1 MESKVWL
8 KNKSQNWRYWIG
20 FFALLVIWS
29 GITARL
35 VYLQIQKGEFY
46 KALAKGQQ
54 EIIKEVIGERGKIYL
69 HDKENII
76 LAATNKKEPFCYLS
90 LKAIKNKEEIAQ
102 KLSSVLS
109 IPKTEILNKIEN
121 NESYF
126 LVVKRNLKPEEVKK
140 LQDLNIEGLYLD
152 YEEKRFY
159 PLEQVG
165 SDVLGFVNAQGKGNY
180 GIEGY
185 FDALLSGKEKLI
197 KEKYNF
203 FGRIAEINSEELKG
217 SDIILSIDKS
227 IQEFSEKLLEDAS
240 KDLDI
245 FSGQIIVVNPKTGKI
260 LAMADWPL
268 FNPNQYKDYANDPA
282 IFLNTTVQAL
292 YEPGSTFKPITMSA
306 AINEGKVKPDTT
318 YEDKGYVKIG
328 GRTIYNYNQ
337 RVWGKRTMKQVL
349 QYSINTGAV
358 FAEKQL
364 GHELFL
370 KYLDRFGFFEKTGIE
385 LEGEIFSTNQELKK
399 GYEINF
405 ATAAFGQGI
414 ELTPLGLL
422 RAYTALANN
431 GNLMKLSI
439 VDRIIE
445 EDGEK
450 VIEPKIEKRKI
461 ISEETA
467 KEITKMLVS
476 VVEEGYGKRAR
487 IDGYYIAGKTGT
499 SQIPFASLGI
509 NKKGYSDKTWQ
520 SFVGY
525 FPAFNPQIL
534 ILVKL
539 DNPKTKTA
547 EYSACPIFRKLAQY
561 IINYYKI
568 PPDYSLEEKTAP

>member
-1 MESKVWL
+1 VWL
-8 KNKSQNWRYWIG
+8 KNKSKNWRYWLG
-20 FFALLVIWS
+20 FLILLTIWS
-29 GITARL
+29 SIIARL
-35 VYLQIQKGEFY
+35 IYLQIQKGEFY

-54 EIIKEVIGERGKIYL
+54 EIIKQAIGERGKIYF
-69 HDKENII
+69 HDKDNIV
-76 LAATNKKEPFCYLS
+76 LAASNKKEPFCYLS
-90 LKAIKNKEEIAQ
+90 LKSIKNEKEIAL
-102 KLSSVLS
+102 KLSSVLNLS
-109 IPKTEILNKIEN
+109 ETEILNKIQN
-121 NESYF
+121 SKSYF
-126 LVVKRNLKPEEVKK
+126 LVIKRNLKPEEVKK
-140 LQDLNIEGLYLD
+140 LRDLKIKGLYLD

-165 SDVLGFVNAQGKGNY
+165 SDLLGFVNVQGKGNY
-180 GIEGY
+180 GVEGY
-185 FDALLSGKEKLI
+185 FDTLLSGKEKLI

-203 FGRIAEINSEELKG
+203 FGRVAEVSPIELKG
-217 SDIILSIDKS
+217 SDIVLSLDKN
-227 IQEFSEKLLEDAS
+227 IQEFSEKLLENAS
-240 KDLDI
+240 KDLEI
-245 FSGQIIVVNPKTGKI
+245 SSGQIIVANPKTGKI
-260 LAMADWPL
+260 LAMADWPF
-268 FNPNQYKDYANDPA
+268 FNPNQYKDYASNPR
-282 IFLNTTVQAL
+282 IFLNKAIQTL

-306 AINEGKVKPDTT
+306 AVNERKVKPDTT

-364 GHELFL
+364 GHKLFL
-370 KYLDRFGFFEKTGIE
+370 KYLERFGVFEKTGIE
-385 LEGEIFSTNQELKK
+385 LEGEIFSTNEELKK
-399 GYEINF
+399 GYEVNF

-431 GNLMKLSI
+431 GNLMNLSI

-445 EDGEK
+445 NGREK
-450 VIEPKIEKRKI
+450 IIEPKIERKKI

-476 VVEEGYGKRAR
+476 VVEEGYGKRAGVP
-487 IDGYYIAGKTGT
+487 GYYIAGKTGT
-499 SQIPFASLGI
+499 SQISFASLGI
-509 NKKGYSDKTWQ
+509 NKKGYSDETWQ
-520 SFVGY
+520 SFIGY
-525 FPAFNPQIL
+525 FPAFDPQVL

-539 DNPKTKTA
+539 DDPKAKTA
-547 EYSACPIFRKLAQY
+547 EYSACPIFRRLAQY

-568 PPDYSLEEKTAP
+568 PPDYSLEEKTTP

>member
-1 MESKVWL
+1 MWL
-8 KNKSQNWRYWIG
+8 KNKSKNWRYWLG
-20 FFALLVIWS
+20 FLILLTIWS
-29 GITARL
+29 SIIARL
-35 VYLQIQKGEFY
+35 IYLQIQKGEFY

-54 EIIKEVIGERGKIYL
+54 EIIKQAIGERGKIYF
-69 HDKENII
+69 HDKDNIV
-76 LAATNKKEPFCYLS
+76 LAASNKKEPFCYLS
-90 LKAIKNKEEIAQ
+90 LKSIKNEKEIAL
-102 KLSSVLS
+102 KLSSVLNLS
-109 IPKTEILNKIEN
+109 ETEILNKIQN
-121 NESYF
+121 SKSYF
-126 LVVKRNLKPEEVKK
+126 LVIKRNLKPEEVKK
-140 LQDLNIEGLYLD
+140 LRDLKIKGLYLD

-165 SDVLGFVNAQGKGNY
+165 SDLLGFVNVQGKGNY
-180 GIEGY
+180 GVEGY
-185 FDALLSGKEKLI
+185 FDTLLSGKEKLI

-203 FGRIAEINSEELKG
+203 FGRVAEVSPIELKG
-217 SDIILSIDKS
+217 SDIVLSLDKN
-227 IQEFSEKLLEDAS
+227 IQEFSEKLLENAS
-240 KDLDI
+240 KDLEI
-245 FSGQIIVVNPKTGKI
+245 SSGQIIVANPKTGKI
-260 LAMADWPL
+260 LAMADWPF
-268 FNPNQYKDYANDPA
+268 FNPNQYKDYASNPR
-282 IFLNTTVQAL
+282 IFLNKAIQTL

-306 AINEGKVKPDTT
+306 AVNERKVKPDTT

-364 GHELFL
+364 GHKLFL
-370 KYLDRFGFFEKTGIE
+370 KYLERFGVFEKTGIE
-385 LEGEIFSTNQELKK
+385 LEGEIFSTNEELKK
-399 GYEINF
+399 GYEVNF

-431 GNLMKLSI
+431 GNLMNLSI

-445 EDGEK
+445 NGREK
-450 VIEPKIEKRKI
+450 IIEPKIERKKI

-476 VVEEGYGKRAR
+476 VVEEGYGKRAGVP
-487 IDGYYIAGKTGT
+487 GYYIAGKTGT
-499 SQIPFASLGI
+499 SQISFASLGI
-509 NKKGYSDKTWQ
+509 NKKGYSDETWQ
-520 SFVGY
+520 SFIGY
-525 FPAFNPQIL
+525 FPAFDPQVL

-539 DNPKTKTA
+539 DNPKAKTA
-547 EYSACPIFRKLAQY
+547 EYSACPIFRRLAQY

-568 PPDYSLEEKTAP
+568 PPDYSLEEKTTP

>member
-1 MESKVWL
+1 MWL

>member
-1 MESKVWL
+1 MWL
-8 KNKSQNWRYWIG
+8 KNKLQNWRYWIG
-20 FFALLVIWS
+20 FFVLLVIWS
-29 GITARL
+29 GIIARL

-54 EIIKEVIGERGKIYL
+54 EIIKEAIGERGKIYL

-90 LKAIKNKEEIAQ
+90 LKVINNKEEVAQ
-102 KLSSVLS
+102 KLSSVFN
-109 IPKTEILNKIEN
+109 IPKAEILNKIEN
-121 NESYF
+121 SDSYF

-140 LQDLNIEGLYLD
+140 LQDLNIKGLYLD

-159 PLEQVG
+159 PLEEVG

-203 FGRIAEINSEELKG
+203 FGRIAEINPEKLKG

-245 FSGQIIVVNPKTGKI
+245 SSGQIIVVNPKTGKI
-260 LAMADWPL
+260 LAMADWPP
-268 FNPNQYKDYANDPA
+268 FNPNQYNDYANDPS
-282 IFLNTTVQAL
+282 IFLNRAVQTL

-364 GHELFL
+364 GHQLFL

-476 VVEEGYGKRAR
+476 VVEEGYGKRAG
-487 IDGYYIAGKTGT
+487 INGYYIAGKTGT

-509 NKKGYSDKTWQ
+509 NKKGYSDETWQ
-520 SFVGY
+520 SFIGY
-525 FPAFNPQIL
+525 FPAFDPKIL

-568 PPDYSLEEKTAP
+568 PPDYPLEEKTVP

>member
-1 MESKVWL
+1 MWL
-8 KNKSQNWRYWIG
+8 KNKSKNWRYWLG
-20 FFALLVIWS
+20 FLILLTIWS
-29 GITARL
+29 SIIARL
-35 VYLQIQKGEFY
+35 IYLQIQKGEFY

-54 EIIKEVIGERGKIYL
+54 EIIKQAIGERGKIYF
-69 HDKENII
+69 HDKDNIV
-76 LAATNKKEPFCYLS
+76 LAASNKKEPFCYLS
-90 LKAIKNKEEIAQ
+90 LKSIKNEKEIAL
-102 KLSSVLS
+102 KLSSVLNLS
-109 IPKTEILNKIEN
+109 ETEILNKIQN
-121 NESYF
+121 SKSYF
-126 LVVKRNLKPEEVKK
+126 LVIKRNLKPEEVKK
-140 LQDLNIEGLYLD
+140 LRDLKIKGLYLD

-165 SDVLGFVNAQGKGNY
+165 SDLLGFVNVQGKGNY
-180 GIEGY
+180 GVEGY
-185 FDALLSGKEKLI
+185 FDTLLSGKEKLI

-203 FGRIAEINSEELKG
+203 FGRVAEVSPIELKG
-217 SDIILSIDKS
+217 SDIVLSLDKN
-227 IQEFSEKLLEDAS
+227 IQEFSEKLLENAS
-240 KDLDI
+240 KDLEI
-245 FSGQIIVVNPKTGKI
+245 SSGQIIVANPKTGKI
-260 LAMADWPL
+260 LAMADWPF
-268 FNPNQYKDYANDPA
+268 FNPNQYKDYASNPR
-282 IFLNTTVQAL
+282 IFLNKAIQTL

-306 AINEGKVKPDTT
+306 AVNERKVKPDTT

-364 GHELFL
+364 GHKLFL
-370 KYLDRFGFFEKTGIE
+370 KYLERFGVFEKTGIE
-385 LEGEIFSTNQELKK
+385 LEGEIFSTNEELKK
-399 GYEINF
+399 GYEVNF

-431 GNLMKLSI
+431 GNLMNLSI

-445 EDGEK
+445 NGREK
-450 VIEPKIEKRKI
+450 IIEPKIERKKI

-476 VVEEGYGKRAR
+476 VVEEGYGKRAGVP
-487 IDGYYIAGKTGT
+487 GYYIAGKTGT
-499 SQIPFASLGI
+499 SQISFASLGI
-509 NKKGYSDKTWQ
+509 NKKGYSDETWQ
-520 SFVGY
+520 SFIGY
-525 FPAFNPQIL
+525 FPAFDPQVL

-539 DNPKTKTA
+539 DDPKAKTA
-547 EYSACPIFRKLAQY
+547 EYSACPIFRRLAQY

-568 PPDYSLEEKTAP
+568 PPDYSLEEKTTP

>member
-1 MESKVWL
+1 MWL
-8 KNKSQNWRYWIG
+8 KNKSKNWRYWLG
-20 FFALLVIWS
+20 FLILLTIWS
-29 GITARL
+29 SIIARL
-35 VYLQIQKGEFY
+35 IYLQIQKGEFY

-54 EIIKEVIGERGKIYL
+54 EIIKQAIGERGKIYF
-69 HDKENII
+69 HDKDNIV
-76 LAATNKKEPFCYLS
+76 LAASNKKEPFCYLS
-90 LKAIKNKEEIAQ
+90 LKSIKNEKEIAL
-102 KLSSVLS
+102 KISSVLNLS
-109 IPKTEILNKIEN
+109 ETEILNKIQN
-121 NESYF
+121 SKSYF
-126 LVVKRNLKPEEVKK
+126 LVIKRNLKPEEVKK
-140 LQDLNIEGLYLD
+140 LRDLKIKGLYLD

-165 SDVLGFVNAQGKGNY
+165 SDLLGFVNVQGKGNY
-180 GIEGY
+180 GVEGY
-185 FDALLSGKEKLI
+185 FDTLLSGKEKLI

-203 FGRIAEINSEELKG
+203 FGRVAEVSPIELKG
-217 SDIILSIDKS
+217 SDIVLSLDKN
-227 IQEFSEKLLEDAS
+227 IQEFSEKLLENAS
-240 KDLDI
+240 KDLEI
-245 FSGQIIVVNPKTGKI
+245 SSGQIIVANPKTGKI
-260 LAMADWPL
+260 LAMADWPF
-268 FNPNQYKDYANDPA
+268 FNPNQYKDYASNPR
-282 IFLNTTVQAL
+282 IFLNKAIQTL

-306 AINEGKVKPDTT
+306 AVNEKKVKPDTT

-364 GHELFL
+364 GHKLFL
-370 KYLDRFGFFEKTGIE
+370 KYLERFGVFKKTGIE
-385 LEGEIFSTNQELKK
+385 LEGEIFSTNEELKK
-399 GYEINF
+399 GYEVNF

-431 GNLMKLSI
+431 GNLMSLSI

-445 EDGEK
+445 NGREK
-450 VIEPKIEKRKI
+450 IIEPKIERKKI

-476 VVEEGYGKRAR
+476 VVEEGYGKRAGVP
-487 IDGYYIAGKTGT
+487 GYYIAGKTGT
-499 SQIPFASLGI
+499 SQISFASLGI
-509 NKKGYSDKTWQ
+509 NKKGYSDETWQ
-520 SFVGY
+520 SFIGY
-525 FPAFNPQIL
+525 FPAFDPQVL

-539 DNPKTKTA
+539 DNPKAKTA
-547 EYSACPIFRKLAQY
+547 EYSACPIFRRLAQY

-568 PPDYSLEEKTAP
+568 PPDYSLEEKTTP

>member
-1 MESKVWL
+1 ME
-8 KNKSQNWRYWIG
+8 Q
-20 FFALLVIWS
+20 A
-29 GITARL
+29 
-35 VYLQIQKGEFY
+35 
-46 KALAKGQQ
+46 
-54 EIIKEVIGERGKIYL
+54 
-69 HDKENII
+69 
-76 LAATNKKEPFCYLS
+76 
-90 LKAIKNKEEIAQ
+90 
-102 KLSSVLS
+102 
-109 IPKTEILNKIEN
+109 
-121 NESYF
+121 
-126 LVVKRNLKPEEVKK
+126 
-140 LQDLNIEGLYLD
+140 
-152 YEEKRFY
+152 
-159 PLEQVG
+159 G
-165 SDVLGFVNAQGKGNY
+165 SDLLGFVNVQGRGNY
-180 GIEGY
+180 GVEGY
-185 FDALLSGKEKLI
+185 FDTFLSGKEKLI

-203 FGRIAEINSEELKG
+203 FGRIAGINPEELKG
-217 SDIILSIDKS
+217 SDIVLSIDKN

-245 FSGQIIVVNPKTGKI
+245 SSGQIIVANPKTGKI
-260 LAMADWPL
+260 LAMVDWPP
-268 FNPNQYKDYANDPA
+268 FNPNQYKDYASNPA
-282 IFLNTTVQAL
+282 IFLNKAMQTL

-364 GHELFL
+364 GHKLFL
-370 KYLDRFGFFEKTGIE
+370 KYLEKFGVFEKTGIE
-385 LEGEIFSTNQELKK
+385 LEGEIFSANEELKK
-399 GYEINF
+399 GYEVNF

-439 VDRIIE
+439 VDKIIE
-445 EDGEK
+445 GGQEEI
-450 VIEPKIEKRKI
+450 IEPEIERKKI

-487 IDGYYIAGKTGT
+487 IAGYYIAGKTGT

-509 NKKGYSDKTWQ
+509 NKKGYSDETWQ
-520 SFVGY
+520 SFIGY
-525 FPAFNPQIL
+525 FPAFDPKIL
-534 ILVKL
+534 VLVKL

-568 PPDYSLEEKTAP
+568 PPDYSLEERTAP

>member
-1 MESKVWL
+1 VWL